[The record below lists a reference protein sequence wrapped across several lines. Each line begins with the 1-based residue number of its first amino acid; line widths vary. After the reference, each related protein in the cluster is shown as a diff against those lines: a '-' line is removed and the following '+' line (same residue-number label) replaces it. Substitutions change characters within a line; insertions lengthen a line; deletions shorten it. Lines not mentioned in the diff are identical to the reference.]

1 MCIAVD
7 LHMWNARDPTDCLSY
22 AVYLSS
28 QRCSRIVCLDAHRP
42 APPRLSS
49 PRAAGAPLITHC
61 TDISPAV
68 NMFLLGFSLCLGIV
82 HGIVPEISKTDMDII
97 ANMET
102 NVAQGQ
108 TTLSDMFK
116 EVEELM
122 EDTQQKLEDAV
133 HQVSANIS
141 LLS

>member
-1 MCIAVD
+1 
-7 LHMWNARDPTDCLSY
+7 
-22 AVYLSS
+22 
-28 QRCSRIVCLDAHRP
+28 
-42 APPRLSS
+42 
-49 PRAAGAPLITHC
+49 
-61 TDISPAV
+61 
-68 NMFLLGFSLCLGIV
+68 MFLLGFSLCLGIV

-108 TTLSDMFK
+108 STLSDMFK

-133 HQVSANIS
+133 HQVSAYSSEEI
-141 LLS
+141 